1 MGRAL
6 SIQVSQEDIQMV
18 LDSIREKITDVAFDD
33 LKDRNV
39 RLQWAAAEFLDIA
52 LKAIEQINLTIQQT
66 ELMQK
71 SAAMI
76 SKQEFPITTGT
87 YRTYFNK
94 EKIQKL
100 QDMEILEK
108 FLAAS
113 MIFNERIISILYDK
127 PLKTVVII
135 PGAEPQVYMFSGEEL
150 LSSSGAT
157 IYRDFAS
164 KTRAL
169 VGRLRFSVPELEKNM
184 QDITKIIGQQGDNGS
199 EQNLLHLNTAYA
211 NAIFDYNTF
220 LPTKYAY
227 YRGSPSESWKR
238 IFISGGYGDLAEAYA
253 SFFLMELYKFSGAAP
268 WPNLVIY
275 FEDGVAKV
283 DNSSG
288 LYSADILGEKAN
300 YAVKSAKADLP
311 GYMQMLQL
319 AQNIVLASTGKQ
331 IQTKK
336 GATTVTWDDVNAII
350 KKEQD
355 KALKAQNA
363 IRNRI
368 EEVTEEAILKTL
380 GNSLESIG

>member
-1 MGRAL
+1 
-6 SIQVSQEDIQMV
+6 
-18 LDSIREKITDVAFDD
+18 
-33 LKDRNV
+33 
-39 RLQWAAAEFLDIA
+39 
-52 LKAIEQINLTIQQT
+52 
-66 ELMQK
+66 
-71 SAAMI
+71 
-76 SKQEFPITTGT
+76 
-87 YRTYFNK
+87 
-94 EKIQKL
+94 
-100 QDMEILEK
+100 
-108 FLAAS
+108 
-113 MIFNERIISILYDK
+113 
-127 PLKTVVII
+127 
-135 PGAEPQVYMFSGEEL
+135 
-150 LSSSGAT
+150 
-157 IYRDFAS
+157 
-164 KTRAL
+164 
-169 VGRLRFSVPELEKNM
+169 
-184 QDITKIIGQQGDNGS
+184 
-199 EQNLLHLNTAYA
+199 
-211 NAIFDYNTF
+211 
-220 LPTKYAY
+220 
-227 YRGSPSESWKR
+227 
-238 IFISGGYGDLAEAYA
+238 
-253 SFFLMELYKFSGAAP
+253 MELYKFSGAAP

-336 GATTVTWDDVNAII
+336 GTTTVTWDDVNAII